1 MKKKL
6 VCLLLIVLAGCAP
19 TLKIE
24 QSNFSLVSLSNEM
37 GLSPASTFLVYIP
50 NNWFQTRDEN
60 YPADEIWLVNENY
73 SSVITIK
80 RINLLKPLSE
90 KNKIETIQS
99 LARNEVFLQ
108 KRKYEQTFKVIEPPR
123 PFQNGNLIYSAFEYS
138 FGNNQFGRIVILE
151 KENNFFEVNAYTT
164 NEGSGRIN
172 TLELFSIQESVAQ
185 SLKLKK

>member
-1 MKKKL
+1 MKKIL
-6 VCLLLIVLAGCAP
+6 ICFLLIVLAGCAP

-37 GLSPASTFLVYIP
+37 GVSPASTFLVSIP

-80 RINLLKPLSE
+80 KINLLKPLPE

-99 LARNEVFLQ
+99 LVRNEVFLQ
-108 KRKYEQTFKVIEPPR
+108 KRKHDQTFKIIETPR
-123 PFQNGNLIYSAFEYS
+123 LFQNVELIYSAFEYS
-138 FGNNQFGRIVILE
+138 SGNNQFGRIVILE
-151 KENNFFEVNAYTT
+151 KDNNFFEVNAYTT
-164 NEGSGRIN
+164 NEGMGQIS